1 MTVGDIYQI
10 LDRIAPFDT
19 QADFDNSGLL
29 IGSPAWEVSGVL
41 FALDVTEAVV
51 EEAVALGANLI
62 VTHHPVLFSPVQRIT
77 EDQPEGRLI
86 AALIRNRLSL
96 IAAHTNLDQ
105 APGGINDTLAAL
117 CGLSDVTGE
126 GYVRIGNLPEA
137 CSARELADHL
147 SGILQCT
154 VRLMGPEEAVID
166 RLAVSSGAGGS
177 EWKAGADAGCSAFLS
192 GEIKHHHA
200 LSLAA
205 CGIVSLECGHYAT
218 EAPGIRTLAL
228 ALQNALDEIE
238 WRMRVFVSKIP
249 AYSFP

>member
-1 MTVGDIYQI
+1 MTVGDVYQI

-29 IGSPAWEVSGVL
+29 IGSPSREVTGIL
-41 FALDVTEAVV
+41 FALDVTEAVA
-51 EEAVALGANLI
+51 EEAVSLGANLI

-77 EDQPEGRLI
+77 EDHPEGRLI

-117 CGLSDVTGE
+117 CGLTDTAGE
-126 GYVRIGNLPEA
+126 GYVRYGRLPEA
-137 CSARELADHL
+137 CTARELADRL
-147 SGILQCT
+147 AGILDCT
-154 VRLMGPEEAVID
+154 VRLMGPEEAVVH
-166 RLAVSSGAGGS
+166 RLAVSSGAGSS
-177 EWKAGADAGCSAFLS
+177 EWEAAADAGCDAFLS
-192 GEIKHHHA
+192 GEIRHHHA
-200 LSLAA
+200 LSMAA
-205 CGIVSLECGHYAT
+205 CGMVSLECGHFAT
-218 EAPGIRTLAL
+218 EAPGIRALAL

-238 WRMRVFVSKIP
+238 WRMRIFVSKIP

>member
-29 IGSPAWEVSGVL
+29 IGSPAWEVSGIL

-137 CSARELADHL
+137 CSARELADRL

-177 EWKAGADAGCSAFLS
+177 EWKAGADAGCSAFLQRRPYYTWQRHTECKRPRQKRHNLQGYS
-192 GEIKHHHA
+192 QDNRRHHKRDCCKTRY
-200 LSLAA
+200 L
-205 CGIVSLECGHYAT
+205 
-218 EAPGIRTLAL
+218 R
-228 ALQNALDEIE
+228 Q
-238 WRMRVFVSKIP
+238 R
-249 AYSFP
+249 